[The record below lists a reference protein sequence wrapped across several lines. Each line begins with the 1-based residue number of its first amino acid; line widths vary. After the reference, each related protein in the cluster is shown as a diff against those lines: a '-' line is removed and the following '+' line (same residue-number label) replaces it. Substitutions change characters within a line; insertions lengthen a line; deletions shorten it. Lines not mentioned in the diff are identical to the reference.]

1 MNTESSQIVLVGAGG
16 HARVVYDALRAINGA
31 LAIDVR
37 DDSAGLSGH
46 RFFESRVNVPAFVD
60 SAMSLPVHVAIGDN
74 AIRRQVAEQFAGRG
88 CRLLTIVH
96 PVSCVSR
103 YAQIS
108 DGALIAAKA
117 VVGPGVVVGKGAI
130 VNHGAVVDHDCT
142 IAPWAHIAPNA
153 TLGGEVKV
161 GEGAFVGAGAV
172 VLPGLEIEEWATVG
186 AGAVV
191 TRNVQANSTV
201 VGVPA
206 KQSSP

>member
-1 MNTESSQIVLVGAGG
+1 MSIESSQVVLVGAGG
-16 HARVVYDALRAINGA
+16 HAKVVYEALRALKPA
-31 LAIDVR
+31 LSIDVR
-37 DDSAGLSGH
+37 DDDPGLAGDK
-46 RFFESRVNVPAFVD
+46 FFESRVNVPAFSN
-60 SAMSLPVHVAIGDN
+60 SAMSSPVHIAVGDN
-74 AIRRQVAEQFAGRG
+74 ATRRRVAEQFSRSG
-88 CRLLTIVH
+88 CRLLTIIH
-96 PVSCVSR
+96 PASSVSR
-103 YAQIS
+103 YAEIS

-117 VVGPGVVVGKGAI
+117 VVGPGAVVGKGAI

-191 TRNVQANSTV
+191 TRKVLANSIV

-206 KQSSP
+206 KRSGP